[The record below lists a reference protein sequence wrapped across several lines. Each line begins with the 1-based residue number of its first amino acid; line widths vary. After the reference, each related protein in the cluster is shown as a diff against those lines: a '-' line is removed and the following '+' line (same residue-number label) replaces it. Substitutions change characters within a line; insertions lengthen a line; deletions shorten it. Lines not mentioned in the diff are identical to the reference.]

1 MDRILWSSGRGERC
15 IPKRKKRKND
25 GTNILKIVNTLKIMS
40 KGYNGP
46 PFDFEELDSI
56 QIKSYADLKFK
67 KAIDPRNGEVSF
79 FMGEEITTT
88 SYSGRKSGIMIP
100 LPLLPDVAQIFFN
113 VIKELLGDNV
123 DLVEDEDEFGEKK

>member
-1 MDRILWSSGRGERC
+1 MYRILWSSGLGERC

-25 GTNILKIVNTLKIMS
+25 GTNILKIVNTLKIMT

-67 KAIDPRNGEVSF
+67 KAIDPRNGVVSLY
-79 FMGEEITTT
+79 MGEEITTT

>member
-46 PFDFEELDSI
+46 PIDFEDIDEI
-56 QIKSYADLKFK
+56 QIKAYSILKFK
-67 KAIDPRNGEVSF
+67 RATHPYTGEKSL

>member
-1 MDRILWSSGRGERC
+1 M
-15 IPKRKKRKND
+15 
-25 GTNILKIVNTLKIMS
+25 T

-56 QIKSYADLKFK
+56 QTKSSTDLKFK
-67 KAIDPRNGEVSF
+67 KAIDPRNGAVSLY
-79 FMGEEITTT
+79 MGEEITTT

>member
-1 MDRILWSSGRGERC
+1 MYRILWSSGRGERC

-25 GTNILKIVNTLKIMS
+25 GTNILKIVNTLKIMT

-56 QIKSYADLKFK
+56 QTKSSTDLKFK

>member
-1 MDRILWSSGRGERC
+1 
-15 IPKRKKRKND
+15 
-25 GTNILKIVNTLKIMS
+25 MS

-100 LPLLPDVAQIFFN
+100 LPLLPDVAQILFN

>member
-1 MDRILWSSGRGERC
+1 M
-15 IPKRKKRKND
+15 
-25 GTNILKIVNTLKIMS
+25 T

-46 PFDFEELDSI
+46 PFDFEELGSI
-56 QIKSYADLKFK
+56 QIKSYSDLKFK

-79 FMGEEITTT
+79 FMGEEISTA
-88 SYSGRKSGIMIP
+88 SGYSGRKSGIMIP